1 MNMEL
6 ITIICSF
13 TAVIL
18 FILITWSVAKDYVK
32 INQETNRLTEKTI
45 NHITDLKI
53 DTLDS
58 ILSIIIIVSIF
69 IELFYIKIL
78 FSFIL
83 SWFKY

>member
-18 FILITWSVAKDYVK
+18 FIWSVDKDHVK
-32 INQETNRLTEKTI
+32 NNQETNRLTEKTI

>member
-18 FILITWSVAKDYVK
+18 FIWSVAKDHVK
-32 INQETNRLTEKTI
+32 NNQETNRLTEKTI
-45 NHITDLKI
+45 NPITDLKI
-53 DTLDS
+53 DILDS
-58 ILSIIIIVSIF
+58 IISIIIIVSIF

-83 SWFKY
+83 SWFK

>member
-18 FILITWSVAKDYVK
+18 FIWSVAKDHVK
-32 INQETNRLTEKTI
+32 NNQETNRLTEKTI

-53 DTLDS
+53 DILDS
-58 ILSIIIIVSIF
+58 IISIIIIVSIF

-83 SWFKY
+83 SWFK